1 MVRTML
7 AIIAPDHPAHI
18 AVTKVA
24 ITLQH
29 IALTIVLLCV
39 SVNSFSNKK
48 APCGAELTIE
58 HLGYRCNYSG
68 NSTNVP

>member
-7 AIIAPDHPAHI
+7 AMIAPDHPAHI

-39 SVNSFSNKK
+39 SVNLLSYKK
-48 APCGAELTIE
+48 APLKEQCLINLCVFKQHSA
-58 HLGYRCNYSG
+58 
-68 NSTNVP
+68 